1 MQYLYQGLRLFNRL
15 PQKTVV

>member
-15 PQKTVV
+15 TQKTVV